1 MPVPAVKGG
10 AVSTL
15 IESILKENE
24 EKIGAYE
31 EGICMMK
38 YNEIMIRRQP
48 EEG

>member
-1 MPVPAVKGG
+1 MPAQIIRNLEGK
-10 AVSTL
+10 A
-15 IESILKENE
+15 NE